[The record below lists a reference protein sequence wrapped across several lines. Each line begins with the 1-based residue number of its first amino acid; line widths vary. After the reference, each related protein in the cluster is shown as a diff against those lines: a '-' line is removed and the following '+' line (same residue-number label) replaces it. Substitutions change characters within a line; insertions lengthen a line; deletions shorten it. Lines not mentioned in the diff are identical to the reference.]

1 MRNRIKVAEQNTEFG
16 LFEMWRHSIKGD
28 SVPDI
33 VTLDGKRLCRTRVT
47 LEEVINDYIDC

>member
-28 SVPDI
+28 SVHDI

-47 LEEVINDYIDC
+47 LEEVINDYMGC